1 MILKSWFSASIW
13 LVISVPFVITTAES
27 ATQIPRVRETIV
39 STHRF
44 RKRNRFLHAIA
55 FNGSLLCL
63 LLFLSADT
71 FSIYCIDSTGES
83 FPIFRITP
91 AAPRNVTSI
100 PKQTDAASI
109 QGRNAIIA
117 EAFPRPCRYILESNA
132 GIPVKVNAIPATLPQ
147 RHPRTAILKIWRYAM
162 LRICRPVVPRVFNS
176 PNLRISFP

>member
-63 LLFLSADT
+63 LLFLPTDT

-147 RHPRTAILKIWRYAM
+147 KHPRTAILKIWRYAM